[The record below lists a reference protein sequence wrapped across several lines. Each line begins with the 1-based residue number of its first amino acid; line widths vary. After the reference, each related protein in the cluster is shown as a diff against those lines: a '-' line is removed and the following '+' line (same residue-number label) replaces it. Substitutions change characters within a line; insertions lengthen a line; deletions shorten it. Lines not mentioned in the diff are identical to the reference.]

1 MDKILAEVFLPA
13 EDVSYDVLLPQE
25 LKIREV
31 IQLLSQAFS
40 DLSDGC
46 YEKSGDTFLC
56 DRKTGKILDGEHSV
70 YELALHN
77 GSSLMLI

>member
-1 MDKILAEVFLPA
+1 MDKILAEVYVPA
-13 EDVSYDVLLPQE
+13 EGATYDVLIPRE

-31 IQLLSQAFS
+31 ILLLSKAFA

-46 YEKSGDTFLC
+46 YEEGENTLLC
-56 DRKTGKILDGEHSV
+56 DYSTGKILNIDYSV
-70 YELALHN
+70 CELGLKN